1 MEVLRPEGWPR
12 PKGYSVGVKARGEI
26 VYVAGQIGWD
36 VNREFQSDDLADQ
49 VRRALENIAMVLQ
62 TGGAEPDHIVRMTWY
77 VTDMETYRLQSKEI
91 GAAYRAVMGHHYPA
105 MTLVQ
110 VVNLVEPRA
119 KVEIEVTAV
128 IPDPE

>member
-91 GAAYRAVMGHHYPA
+91 GEAYRAVMGHHYPA

>member
-91 GAAYRAVMGHHYPA
+91 GEAYRAVMGHRYPA